1 MKRGD
6 IVLCAGKG
14 PYASKPRPA
23 VVIQTD
29 EVDPTFPSVTLC
41 PITSCVVDNAD
52 SFRIKL
58 HPGKLNQLQKISFVM
73 IDKISTYPR
82 NQIHPIQGK
91 ISFAMLQKINAALLN
106 WLSL

>member
-29 EVDPTFPSVTLC
+29 EVDSIFPNVTLC
-41 PITSCVVDNAD
+41 PITSCAVENAD

-73 IDKISTYPR
+73 IDKVSIYPR
-82 NQIHPIQGK
+82 NQIHPTQGK
-91 ISFAMLQKINAALLN
+91 ISFAVQQKINAALLN
-106 WLSL
+106 WLAL